1 MTVRLW
7 YVHRGIERMF
17 QGADLQRGLA
27 IAERISGDTAV
38 GHSLAYCMAVEE
50 ALGVEVSPEVRTLRS
65 LLLELERMYNHVGDL
80 GALCNDVSF
89 GVGHARAMALRE
101 RLLRLNERMT
111 GHRLLRGAINVGST
125 RLQGVLAMEE
135 IHEIRETFDEVID
148 LALANAGVMDRF
160 EGTAVLGLDDALA
173 IGTLGVV
180 ARASGLVQDARLSHP
195 FKNDVE
201 SFVPAIQKNGD
212 VMARFHLRVEEFRT
226 SLRMVEELSGTIGSL
241 DARGAVTTRSLDSG
255 LGIVEGWRGTILHR
269 VELDPTGT
277 ISRARTI
284 DPSFFNWPALSV
296 ALSDTIVPDF
306 PLANK
311 SFNLSYAGN
320 DL

>member
-1 MTVRLW
+1 
-7 YVHRGIERMF
+7 
-17 QGADLQRGLA
+17 
-27 IAERISGDTAV
+27 
-38 GHSLAYCMAVEE
+38 
-50 ALGVEVSPEVRTLRS
+50 
-65 LLLELERMYNHVGDL
+65 
-80 GALCNDVSF
+80 
-89 GVGHARAMALRE
+89 
-101 RLLRLNERMT
+101 
-111 GHRLLRGAINVGST
+111 
-125 RLQGVLAMEE
+125 MEE